1 MLDKLFSLFQKK
13 TALTVLQEIIGLVE
27 KLLCFFEEDY
37 LKNGHNDR
45 NAAIDALVELL
56 ESFKINTSEEKST
69 QRVAK

>member
-13 TALTVLQEIIGLVE
+13 TALMVLQEIIGLVE

-56 ESFKINTSEEKST
+56 ESFKTKTYETSAQKTS
-69 QRVAK
+69 K